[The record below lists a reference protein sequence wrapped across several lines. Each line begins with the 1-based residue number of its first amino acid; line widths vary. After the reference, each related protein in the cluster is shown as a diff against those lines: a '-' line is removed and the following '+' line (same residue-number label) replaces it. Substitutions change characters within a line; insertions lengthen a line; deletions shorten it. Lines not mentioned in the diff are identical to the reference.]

1 MFILAFISMLLLQL
15 WVYTASYF
23 VTRSLVHKKF
33 HHAIS
38 PLSSYKFH
46 VILLGISL
54 GSILSVYFGFYMA
67 ITVFT
72 GLTLGLSAMLWLL
85 LKDSV

>member
-1 MFILAFISMLLLQL
+1 MFILAFLSMLLLQL
-15 WVYTASYF
+15 WIYTASYF
-23 VTRSLVHKKF
+23 VTRSLVHEKF
-33 HHAIS
+33 HHETS

-54 GSILSVYFGFYMA
+54 GSILSVYFGFYVA
-67 ITVFT
+67 IIVFT